1 MEMTRHLHLE
11 VSDQSGSGF
20 ARRAAVELASRLD
33 FDDRDS
39 ARLALVVTELATNL
53 VKHGGGGELLLRS
66 LRVDDRR
73 GIGVLS
79 LDRGPGIRDPREALQ
94 DGYSTAGTPGSGL
107 GAVRRQSSVFD
118 LYSRGAAGCALLS
131 EIWCAPGP
139 PEMAVK
145 VGGVNVPV
153 AGEEVSGDAW
163 EVVRSG
169 SRVLVLLA
177 DGIGHGAQA
186 AAAARAAVIAFRERA
201 GSAPAGIVEAIHRA
215 LRATRGAAVAVAELD
230 LPSRLVRFAGI
241 GNIAGAIVSGST
253 SRSLVSHYGTAGHEV
268 RRIQEFQYPW
278 PAGAN
283 LVLNSDGLISRWT
296 LDAYPGLERHHPG
309 LAAGILYR
317 DFRRARDDTSV
328 VIVGEAA

>member
-1 MEMTRHLHLE
+1 MTRHLRLE
-11 VSDQSGSGF
+11 VTDRSGTGS
-20 ARRAAVELASRLD
+20 ARRAAVEFASGLD

-39 ARLALVVTELATNL
+39 GRLALVVTELATNL

-79 LDRGPGIRDPREALQ
+79 LDRGPGISDPREALQ

-118 LYSRGAAGCALLS
+118 LYSRGATGCALLA
-131 EIWCAPGP
+131 EVWCAPGP
-139 PEMAVK
+139 PEMAVR
-145 VGGVNVPV
+145 VGGVNVPIV
-153 AGEEVSGDAW
+153 GEDVSGDAW

-177 DGIGHGAQA
+177 DGIGHGTQA
-186 AAAARAAVIAFRERA
+186 AAAARAAVDAFLERGA
-201 GSAPAGIVEAIHRA
+201 GTAPAGIVEEIHRA
-215 LRATRGAAVAVAELD
+215 LRPTRGAAVAVAELD
-230 LPSRLVRFAGI
+230 LQSRLVRFAGI

-253 SRSLVSHYGTAGHEV
+253 SRSLVSHHGTAGHEV
-268 RRIQEFQYPW
+268 RRIQEFQYAW
-278 PAGAN
+278 PAGGN

-296 LDAYPGLERHHPG
+296 LDAYPGLERHHPA

-317 DFRRARDDTSV
+317 DFQRARDDTSV